1 MLRRAAHR
9 QAETDAKFVRF
20 KAEVIAREARTLAH
34 AVAETAVL
42 RAQLAEAQAASQAL
56 AEVHG
61 VVEAD
66 KNGSFSIKTGRPRI
80 PSTSRSSASCARL
93 RRRLFQPRH
102 RSASQPQQSG
112 RAGAPSSAWVP
123 CAPPRRPL
131 TVANAHEDSGPYRLH
146 RHRLH
151 HPM

>member
-56 AEVHG
+56 AEVRG
-61 VVEAD
+61 VVEVD
-66 KNGSFSIKTGRPRI
+66 KNGSFSIKAGPTKDPFNLKKFSFLRQAAEKAVPAPHPQRKPAAAKRASWRSLFCMGPMRA
-80 PSTSRSSASCARL
+80 ST
-93 RRRLFQPRH
+93 
-102 RSASQPQQSG
+102 
-112 RAGAPSSAWVP
+112 
-123 CAPPRRPL
+123 
-131 TVANAHEDSGPYRLH
+131 
-146 RHRLH
+146 
-151 HPM
+151 